1 MKRHHGES
9 LVSASAT
16 MKYADYEKNEHGVP
30 QLPKGHA
37 GRLLVTLAAIDYLER
52 PTVTSISQLTG
63 LHRALIDD
71 YVKALNSQFLTQIE
85 RDDSVFRIDSWGP
98 LLKTEGIVNLLTSHF
113 I

>member
-1 MKRHHGES
+1 
-9 LVSASAT
+9 

-71 YVKALNSQFLTQIE
+71 YVKALNAQYLTQIA
-85 RDDSVFRIDSWGP
+85 RDDSVFRLDSWGP
-98 LLKTEGIVNLLTSHF
+98 LLKAEGIETLLTSHF